1 MKTRLFLLTSA
12 VLGVLLCA
20 SACRNQGEP
29 RTCIEIGTDQGSVIP
44 DDFLGLSYESKML
57 VPSSEGKHY
66 FNTGNRALL
75 DVLKTLG
82 IRNIRIGGSSTD
94 NPNDPLPTLD
104 DVDNFFAFAREA
116 GVRVIYSVRLR
127 DGDPE
132 YARGVAALV
141 QNKYSERLDYFAI
154 GNEPGYYKDYDGL
167 LKPHWAPVQEAINQA
182 FPGARFCAPDDNPN
196 PPLCNYMLD
205 NFGEKIGL
213 VTMHYYPG
221 DCAYTNPFKVQD
233 VSELIPFDP
242 AVKRE
247 LLLSDDMHP
256 KYEGVL
262 KRMAPVFERAPFRLS
277 ETNSIWY
284 GGLKDASDSYASA
297 LWALDY
303 MYWWA
308 SQGAVGINFH
318 TGDYVGGGDGT
329 VVSRYATFVTEG
341 DGFDI
346 RPISYAL
353 KAFTEGAKGALVDVD
368 IEGDEAGLSA
378 YATVRDGSVNVTVI
392 NREHGEQAAPRTIA
406 LDLSEYQPAGKAQL
420 LRLEAEGND
429 IAAHEGVTL
438 GGAPIRPDGS
448 WNGAKR
454 ESISTRGGIVRLTLN
469 PASAAVITIPVK

>member
-1 MKTRLFLLTSA
+1 MKTRTILTLLA
-12 VLGVLLCA
+12 AAAGLCLA
-20 SACRNQGEP
+20 SCKQSEAQTTLIP
-29 RTCIEIGTDQGSVIP
+29 GTAAENAAVIP
-44 DDFLGLSYESKML
+44 DDYLGLSYESKML
-57 VPSSEGKHY
+57 VPNEEGKYY
-66 FNTGNRALL
+66 FDTDNQALL
-75 DVLKTLG
+75 NILKTLG

-94 NPNDPLPTLD
+94 NPNDPLPTLE
-104 DVDNFFAFAREA
+104 DVDKFFQFAREA

-132 YARGVAALV
+132 YARSVARLI
-141 QNKYSERLDYFAI
+141 QNKYSDRIDYMAI

-167 LKPHWAPVQEAINQA
+167 LKPHWAPIQQAINEV
-182 FPGARFCAPDDNPN
+182 FPGVRFCAPDDNPN

-221 DCAYTNPFKVQD
+221 DCAYTNPFKVKD

-247 LLLSDDMHP
+247 LLLSDEMHP

-308 SQGAVGINFH
+308 SKGSVGINFH
-318 TGDYVGGGDGT
+318 TGDHVGGGDGT
-329 VVSRYATFVTEG
+329 VVSRYAAFVTEG
-341 DGFDI
+341 EGFDV
-346 RPISYAL
+346 RPISYAI
-353 KAFTEGAKGALVDVD
+353 KAFNEGAKGALVDVAV
-368 IEGDEAGLSA
+368 EGDDAGLSA
-378 YATVRDGSVNVTVI
+378 YATVRSGSINLTVI
-392 NREHGEQAAPRTIA
+392 NRQHGEEAAERSIA
-406 LDLSEYQPAGKAQL
+406 IDLGGYTPAGKAQL
-420 LRLEAEGND
+420 LRLEAPDND
-429 IAAHEGVTL
+429 IAAQQGVTF
-438 GGAPIRPDGS
+438 GQTHICPKGNWHNAVP
-448 WNGAKR
+448 KQ
-454 ESISTRGGIVRLTLN
+454 VRVRRNQLRITLQ